1 MYPVVALLI
10 YSAVFYP
17 LSESSKFTN
26 SQTYICG
33 VKPSLPRT
41 YCLIFAM
48 LVNGFTY
55 AQSIVENGAVGLFG
69 DTGTAVYEV
78 TNSAFGNSKVKNGS
92 YRFES
97 HQEITQTNPIL
108 ISEQIK
114 GAFKSGK
121 KHGIWDINFEKT
133 SFVNEGFKNGQPQ
146 FYKTQNRIIAKGTFD
161 KGNPSGEWVI
171 QAYQNSRDT
180 LFLLT
185 CQFKNG
191 WVDGMVK
198 YVSPSEK
205 TMVVGNT
212 KQGLMNGNW
221 YFNYPNGTKEIRT
234 YDKGILLFLLQT
246 SGSDTL
252 KEFVFPISQ
261 ACQKALINKTDQD
274 NPLVNFPMS
283 YTFSDGYPKSS
294 KWITSQVKGEVR
306 IRQIDSIMGV
316 FMPKWKKNVRIA
328 IGTNRCRYPLS
339 SLEAK
344 EINDWFILDKNLKE
358 ATASLKDSIASFK
371 HLRISPEINLALN
384 FSLRQEEIIRKTRS
398 WRSIMERG
406 ELVYYYRDGQLFEY
420 AKNTLGKDEC
430 GDTLFIYKDTK
441 STDFLGFL
449 CDNWADRI
457 QHAKALQ
464 NSLSQVKSRLN
475 LSREIINL
483 TVEIDKRKVQIAD
496 WLKRI
501 NRDSTFFFKGFTHKL
516 DSTALGADYQKRLER
531 FLNETDINKERQ
543 LGHRL
548 SRDLDTLYTFLE
560 YLVEANKQL
569 HVIDSFYTEVR
580 IDAFTFERYPVRIK
594 KRFHLMFS
602 ELMNHLNNE
611 AITMRFRS
619 RWNSLQTIAEVQQNM
634 YYLKDA
640 NTTFL
645 EKRWAKSKDWEL
657 RINLFRIKR

>member
-1 MYPVVALLI
+1 MIAHFF
-10 YSAVFYP
+10 YSEMNYP
-17 LSESSKFTN
+17 LSSSTKFTN

-33 VKPSLPRT
+33 VKPRSPRS
-41 YCLIFAM
+41 YCVIFAM
-48 LVNGFTY
+48 LVNGFAY
-55 AQSIVENGAVGLFG
+55 AQSIVENGAIGLFG

-78 TNSAFGNSKVKNGS
+78 TTGAFGSSKVKNGA

-97 HQEITQTNPIL
+97 HQEIKQTNPIL

-114 GAFKSGK
+114 GEYKSGK
-121 KHGIWDINFEKT
+121 KHGIWDVFFEKT
-133 SFVNEGFKNGQPQ
+133 SFVNVGFKNGQPQ
-146 FYKTQNRIIAKGTFD
+146 FNKTQNNIIAKGTFD

-171 QAYQNSRDT
+171 QGFQNSRDT

-191 WVDGMVK
+191 WVDGKVN
-198 YVSPSEK
+198 YVSPQDK
-205 TMVVGNT
+205 ILVIGNA

-221 YFNYPNGTKEIRT
+221 YFNYPNGNKEIRT

-252 KEFVFPISQ
+252 KELVFPISQ

-294 KWITSQVKGEVR
+294 KWITSQGEGEVR
-306 IRQIDSIMGV
+306 IKQIDSIMGI
-316 FMPKWKKNVRIA
+316 FMPKWKKNVGIA

-344 EINDWFILDKNLKE
+344 EINDWFTLDKKLKE
-358 ATASLKDSIASFK
+358 ATRSLKDSIASFK
-371 HLRISPEINLALN
+371 NLRISPEINLALN
-384 FSLRQEEIIRKTRS
+384 FSVRQEEIIHKTRS
-398 WRSIMERG
+398 WKSIMERG
-406 ELVYYYRDGQLFEY
+406 QLVYYYRDGQLFDY
-420 AKNTLGKDEC
+420 AKNLLSKDEWS
-430 GDTLFIYKDTK
+430 DTSFIYKSTK
-441 STDFLGFL
+441 SSDFLGFL
-449 CDNWADRI
+449 CDNWTDRI
-457 QHAKALQ
+457 HQAKALQ

-483 TVEIDKRKVQIAD
+483 TVEIDKRKVQITD
-496 WLKRI
+496 WLKHI
-501 NRDSTFFFKGFTHKL
+501 HEDSTFFFKGFTQKL
-516 DSTALGADYQKRLER
+516 DSTALGSDYQKKLEQ
-531 FLNETDINKERQ
+531 FLNETDINKERK

-569 HVIDSFYTEVR
+569 NVIDSFYTEVR

-611 AITMRFRS
+611 VNTLPFRA

-645 EKRWAKSKDWEL
+645 EKRWTKSKNWEQ